1 MVTGSGNY
9 NIQNR
14 AAGDMGGTGPT
25 IQPGGGD
32 RKAVLILGVLIAGAV
47 AALLVLG

>member
-14 AAGDMGGTGPT
+14 AAGDMGGGGPT
-25 IQPGGGD
+25 MKPGGGD
-32 RKAVLILGVLIAGAV
+32 RKVALILGVLIAGAV
-47 AALLVLG
+47 AALLMLG